1 MHTSSRSKS
10 LKDKE
15 QTLLYSTQ
23 DEKATFS
30 GQDDAQRRKRA
41 NRGMNGKYC
50 FRVPFGVVV
59 RGALG
64 WEEGAYCCGANDIA
78 RREC

>member
-1 MHTSSRSKS
+1 MIPCISKEYEGKGLRYLALS
-10 LKDKE
+10 L
-15 QTLLYSTQ
+15 
-23 DEKATFS
+23 
-30 GQDDAQRRKRA
+30 
-41 NRGMNGKYC
+41 
-50 FRVPFGVVV
+50 RVPCGVVV